1 VIGKDGRIVLANSQA
16 EQMFNYSREE
26 LLGEFVERLMPER
39 FSTIH
44 VSHRASY
51 LADPRPRPMGAN
63 LELSARRKD
72 GSEVPVEI
80 RLSPLETEEGVLV
93 SSAIR
98 DITARKQAERALREA
113 HQNLEAKVAERAK
126 ALADANVQLAEVD
139 RLKSQFLATMS
150 HELRT
155 PLNSIIGFTGILLQG
170 LAGDLNDEQRKQL
183 TMSYRSAKHLLNLI
197 NELLDLSTIESGK
210 MKVDFQRLKITDI
223 VTEVVQSLG
232 PEAARKRLSL
242 TTEMADELPDI
253 ISDRKKVLQ
262 ILLNLTNNAV
272 KFTDHGAIRIV
283 CEARRNHLQ
292 VSVVDTGIGIKPEN
306 MVFLFEAFRQ
316 ADGSA
321 RRRYEG
327 TGLGLYLCRNLARL
341 LGGDIAAE
349 SNYGEGSRLTLILP
363 LEPRG

>member
-1 VIGKDGRIVLANSQA
+1 
-16 EQMFNYSREE
+16 
-26 LLGEFVERLMPER
+26 
-39 FSTIH
+39 
-44 VSHRASY
+44 
-51 LADPRPRPMGAN
+51 
-63 LELSARRKD
+63 
-72 GSEVPVEI
+72 
-80 RLSPLETEEGVLV
+80 
-93 SSAIR
+93 
-98 DITARKQAERALREA
+98 
-113 HQNLEAKVAERAK
+113 
-126 ALADANVQLAEVD
+126 
-139 RLKSQFLATMS
+139 
-150 HELRT
+150 
-155 PLNSIIGFTGILLQG
+155 
-170 LAGDLNDEQRKQL
+170 
-183 TMSYRSAKHLLNLI
+183 
-197 NELLDLSTIESGK
+197 
-210 MKVDFQRLKITDI
+210 
-223 VTEVVQSLG
+223 
-232 PEAARKRLSL
+232 
-242 TTEMADELPDI
+242 MADELPDI

-292 VSVVDTGIGIKPEN
+292 VSVVDTGIGIKPED